1 MVAGKGHTSSVPAH
15 HQHSEQL
22 LHYNSVNSASGGGP
36 PERQDLSG
44 SGSSSSHHH
53 RNAAGELVVNNF
65 RPGSQGNQ
73 RARPNVSAENAR
85 RKVKDQ
91 IIESGGAHEQVIMG
105 RTAHDAFPNTKS
117 APSQK
122 LYSSQKHLQAF
133 SKAQE
138 DRRH

>member
-1 MVAGKGHTSSVPAH
+1 MVAGKGHTTSVPD
-15 HQHSEQL
+15 QL
-22 LHYNSVNSASGGGP
+22 LHYNSVNLAGGGGL
-36 PERQDLSG
+36 PERPDHSG
-44 SGSSSSHHH
+44 SSHHH

-91 IIESGGAHEQVIMG
+91 IIESGSAHEQAIMG
-105 RTAHDAFPNTKS
+105 KTAHAAFPNTKS
-117 APSQK
+117 APTQK

-133 SKAQE
+133 SKAQ
-138 DRRH
+138 DDHRRH